1 MRNIKNLV
9 VHCSAG
15 FGNVDSMKAWWR
27 KLGWKTDGYHYVID
41 LDGTI
46 IPLVP
51 EDKISNGVK
60 GHNSGAINICYI
72 GGVNR
77 KDYSKA
83 EDTRTPEQKTSL
95 EKLLTELKKKYP
107 QAQIKGHRDF
117 SPDKNLNGIIDPWER
132 IKECPSFDAI
142 PEYAH
147 IK

>member
-1 MRNIKNLV
+1 MRNIERIF

-27 KLGWKTDGYHYVID
+27 KIGWKVDGYHYVID
-41 LDGTI
+41 LEGNV

-51 EDKISNGVK
+51 EDKVSNGV
-60 GHNSGAINICYI
+60 GGYNSTAINVCYI
-72 GGVNR
+72 GGVDPKN
-77 KDYSKA
+77 YSKA
-83 EDTRTPEQKTSL
+83 MDTRTPEQKKAL
-95 EKLLTELKKKYP
+95 EELLTKLKAKYP
-107 QAQIKGHRDF
+107 KAKIMGHRDI
-117 SPDKNLNGIIDPWER
+117 SPDTNLNGIVDPWER